1 MEKSLFLFLSLS
13 KKCASDF
20 RRLTAN
26 ENKQFIQSKNIDI
39 YIDFCMEGDLKS
51 GLSLDKINFALKI
64 PNIPPPYAVYACI
77 IEQFGI
83 EGGGGIIWIIH
94 RVKLG

>member
-39 YIDFCMEGDLKS
+39 YIDFFMEGDLKS

-64 PNIPPPYAVYACI
+64 PNIPPPICCI
-77 IEQFGI
+77 CLQYRTVWNRGR
-83 EGGGGIIWIIH
+83 GGG
-94 RVKLG
+94 